1 MKHSE
6 ILELIDKVADT
17 GIASVEIEHAGT
29 KLKIEGKSSQPQVF
43 HVSGDMNSGNVP
55 ASPAAPPPPTAAE
68 IKAAEKKAEEDSDA
82 GLHII
87 TSPIVGTFYRSP
99 SPESGPFVNVGDR
112 ITKGKV
118 LCIIE
123 AMKLMNEIES
133 DVDGVITKIYPAN
146 GQPVE
151 YGEKLFAVKV

>member
-1 MKHSE
+1 MNFKE
-6 ILELIDKVADT
+6 ILELIDKVADR
-17 GIASVEIEHAGT
+17 GIATLEIEQAGM
-29 KLKIEGKSSQPQVF
+29 KLRIDGKTVGPQVM
-43 HVSGDMNSGNVP
+43 HAYGETNPGATASAP
-55 ASPAAPPPPTAAE
+55 APPAPPSEAAAAPPSPPQQE
-68 IKAAEKKAEEDSDA
+68 PDA

-99 SPESGPFVNVGDR
+99 NPEAEMFINVGDH

-123 AMKLMNEIES
+123 AMKLMNEIEA
-133 DVDGVITKIYPAN
+133 DVDGVVERIYPQN
-146 GQPVE
+146 GQPIE